1 MFRRNDRHLQPLLIS
16 NVADLPAKRRQ
27 RLEDSW
33 AGTFYREFFCRLK
46 EETFAVLYVDTP
58 SRPNIAVNV
67 LVGLEALKSGFGWS
81 DEELYDHFLFDMQVR
96 YALGYHTLQEGDFE
110 LRTLYNFRQRLS
122 QYHQEHEINLLAQAL
137 ETITTQQLSALKV
150 HGGLQRMDSTQ
161 IASNI
166 MDMSRLQLLVEGVQ
180 RLHRLLDPAEQE
192 RLVEWFAPYMKGHA
206 GQFVYRIK
214 GPQATAEAIR
224 QVGQALHHLL
234 GEMKAL
240 YEQHPTYQVVQR
252 LFGEHFDI
260 QEQKV
265 QPKSNENLR
274 AASLQSLDDQEATFR
289 RKEDEEYKGYVAN
302 VTETCDPHNPLQ
314 LITKVQVAPN
324 NRDDA
329 DLLVEA
335 LPELKARTE
344 VQTLYTDGTFGSPAA
359 DEACVQQKVTQI
371 QTGLRGKAPD
381 PHHFNLA
388 DFEIEQRED
397 GVPTA
402 LTCPAGQRVAVEP
415 GRTTG
420 FIAAF
425 APEICRGCP
434 FQHEGRCRVQCR
446 KRDQRFVLSFTQQE
460 IHWARRRQRYQEQKH
475 ASKNP
480 RAAIEATVRSLKHPF
495 RAKLPVRGLFRVT
508 YLLLA
513 SGAMV
518 NVRRIWRYLRT
529 PAPTEGPEASD
540 VQRTETPSALFRSS
554 FRAWLSKSPRLPHFR
569 KLCFSC

>member
-1 MFRRNDRHLQPLLIS
+1 MFQKNDRHLQPLLIS

-33 AGTFYREFFCRLK
+33 AGTFYREFFCRLQ
-46 EETFAVLYVDTP
+46 EEAFAVLYVDVP
-58 SRPNIAVNV
+58 SRPNIPVNV

-81 DEELYDHFLFDMQVR
+81 DEELYDHYLFDMQVR

-122 QYHQEHEINLLAQAL
+122 QYQQESGINLLAQAL
-137 ETITTQQLSALKV
+137 EAITTQQLSALKV
-150 HGGLQRMDSTQ
+150 HSGLQRMDSTQ

-166 MDMSRLQLLVEGVQ
+166 MDLSRLQLLVEGVQ

-192 RLVEWFAPYMKGHA
+192 RLAEWFAPYMKGHA

-214 GPQATAEAIR
+214 GPQATAEAIA
-224 QVGQALHHLL
+224 QVGQVLYHLL
-234 GEMKAL
+234 GEMKAF
-240 YEQHPTYQVVQR
+240 YGKDPAYQVVQR

-302 VTETCDPHNPLQ
+302 VTETCDPQNPLQ

-335 LPELKARTE
+335 LPALKGCTELH
-344 VQTLYTDGTFGSPAA
+344 TLYTDGGFGSPAA
-359 DEACVQQKVTQI
+359 DEVCVRLGVTQI
-371 QTGLRGKAPD
+371 QTALRGKAPD
-381 PHHFNLA
+381 PRHFSLA
-388 DFEIEQRED
+388 DFGIEQRDD
-397 GVPTA
+397 GVATA

-425 APEICRGCP
+425 ASEVCQACP
-434 FQHEGRCRVQCR
+434 FQHEGRCRAQLR

-460 IHWARRRQRYQEQKH
+460 IHWARRRQRYRQQKH
-475 ASKNP
+475 AGKNP

-495 RAKLPVRGLFRVT
+495 RRKLPVRGLFRMT
-508 YLLLA
+508 YMVVA
-513 SGAMV
+513 SAAMV

-529 PAPTEGPEASD
+529 QGSAKEPGPD
-540 VQRTETPSALFRSS
+540 ETSPLGSPGPSFSS
-554 FRAWLSKSPRLPHFR
+554 FFAACLPKCQRLLGFQ
-569 KLCFSC
+569 